1 MVGENKKAGNGA
13 LPALVS
19 SRDNLLLH
27 FVLLGVFLGGL
38 LGFLLGLLVALLHF
52 RLLVVLHRLGTGVG
66 RGQGRATG
74 NGENRG
80 DQDGDQLP
88 HAFPLREVKEQVETG
103 PLLRNQSLPLTPSPS
118 QSCQTR

>member
-38 LGFLLGLLVALLHF
+38 LGLLLGLLVALLHF
-52 RLLVVLHRLGTGVG
+52 RLLVVLHRLGSVVGTRPG
-66 RGQGRATG
+66 RGTCNCEDRSDLP
-74 NGENRG
+74 G
-80 DQDGDQLP
+80 DHLTRD
-88 HAFPLREVKEQVETG
+88 F
-103 PLLRNQSLPLTPSPS
+103 SLPASKRPAP
-118 QSCQTR
+118 